1 MSKKK
6 LLIHEVF
13 EKIRRKSPKDTK
25 SGWAEDLSDD
35 LEKELKFTISA
46 KTLSRYYDSFV
57 AETKEETGIET
68 LILNRLS
75 QYLEYKDF
83 DHFSKTFIKQNDE
96 AKSTTVKI
104 SVDDGQ
110 ESLSKKISDIFITV
124 TNTLE
129 SNPTF
134 NMPEFVKQNGMGI
147 VGIIL
152 IAGVFF
158 ANGTHADKKQKPL
171 IPAFGQ
177 LLGAEPEPLNEKN
190 CMYWDKSEYRL
201 ADCEDKNPR
210 HDLKPLD
217 SVLLKHFKRIN
228 RKDTLNVNNA
238 LGVTWYSKFYGNVE
252 FFTMDGEDP
261 ENGRE
266 LRAST
271 AYIIQK
277 YAGK

>member
-1 MSKKK
+1 MSKIK

-13 EKIRRKSPKDTK
+13 RQGEVDTGK
-25 SGWAEDLSDD
+25 NTKNGIALFLSVY
-35 LEKELKFTISA
+35 LKETLQLSIDE
-46 KTLSRYYDSFV
+46 KTLVRYYDAFIAGTKKEISIEPYKLDILSKYVGYADFADFSRTFV
-57 AETKEETGIET
+57 KKDETANK
-68 LILNRLS
+68 
-75 QYLEYKDF
+75 
-83 DHFSKTFIKQNDE
+83 
-96 AKSTTVKI
+96 TTVKI
-104 SVDDGQ
+104 NVDEDE
-110 ESLSKKISDIFITV
+110 ESITEKFSKLIINIT
-124 TNTLE
+124 NE
-129 SNPTF
+129 QHF
-134 NMPEFVKQNGMGI
+134 KMPEFVKQNGMGI

-158 ANGTHADKKQKPL
+158 ANRTQDDKKQKPL

-177 LLGAEPEPLNEKN
+177 LLGAEPELLKEKN

-217 SVLLKHFKRIN
+217 SVQLKHFKRIN
-228 RKDTLNVNNA
+228 RKDTLTVDNA

>member
-1 MSKKK
+1 MSKIK

-13 EKIRRKSPKDTK
+13 RQGEVDTGK
-25 SGWAEDLSDD
+25 NTKNGIALFLSVY
-35 LEKELKFTISA
+35 LKETLQLSIDE
-46 KTLSRYYDSFV
+46 KTLVRYYDAFIAGTKKEISIEPYKLDILSKYVGYADFADFSRTFV
-57 AETKEETGIET
+57 KKDETANK
-68 LILNRLS
+68 
-75 QYLEYKDF
+75 
-83 DHFSKTFIKQNDE
+83 
-96 AKSTTVKI
+96 TTVKI
-104 SVDDGQ
+104 NVDEDE
-110 ESLSKKISDIFITV
+110 ESITEKFSKLIINIT
-124 TNTLE
+124 NE
-129 SNPTF
+129 QHF
-134 NMPEFVKQNGMGI
+134 KMPEFVKQNGMGI

-158 ANGTHADKKQKPL
+158 ANRTQDDKKQKPL

-177 LLGAEPEPLNEKN
+177 LLGAEPEPLKEKN

-228 RKDTLNVNNA
+228 RKDTLNINNA

>member
-1 MSKKK
+1 MSKIK

-13 EKIRRKSPKDTK
+13 RQGEVDTGK
-25 SGWAEDLSDD
+25 NTKNGIALFLSVY
-35 LEKELKFTISA
+35 LKETLQLSIDE
-46 KTLSRYYDSFV
+46 KTLVRYYDAFIAGTKKEISIEPYKLDILSKYVGYADFADFSRTFV
-57 AETKEETGIET
+57 KKDETANK
-68 LILNRLS
+68 
-75 QYLEYKDF
+75 
-83 DHFSKTFIKQNDE
+83 
-96 AKSTTVKI
+96 TTVKI
-104 SVDDGQ
+104 NVDEDE
-110 ESLSKKISDIFITV
+110 ESITEKFSKLIINIT
-124 TNTLE
+124 NE
-129 SNPTF
+129 QHF
-134 NMPEFVKQNGMGI
+134 KMPEFVKQNGMGI

-158 ANGTHADKKQKPL
+158 ANRTQDDKKQKPL

-177 LLGAEPEPLNEKN
+177 LLGAEPEPLKEKN

-228 RKDTLNVNNA
+228 RKDTLNINNA

-277 YAGK
+277 YGGK

>member
-1 MSKKK
+1 MSKIK

-13 EKIRRKSPKDTK
+13 RQGEVDTGK
-25 SGWAEDLSDD
+25 NTKNGIALFLSVY
-35 LEKELKFTISA
+35 LKETLQLSIDE
-46 KTLSRYYDSFV
+46 KTLVRYYDAFIAGTKKEISIEPYKLDILSKYVGYADFADFSRTFV
-57 AETKEETGIET
+57 KKDETANK
-68 LILNRLS
+68 
-75 QYLEYKDF
+75 
-83 DHFSKTFIKQNDE
+83 
-96 AKSTTVKI
+96 TTVKI
-104 SVDDGQ
+104 NVDEDE
-110 ESLSKKISDIFITV
+110 ESITEKFSKLIINIT
-124 TNTLE
+124 NE
-129 SNPTF
+129 QHF
-134 NMPEFVKQNGMGI
+134 KMPEFVKQNGMGI

-158 ANGTHADKKQKPL
+158 ANRTQDDKKQKPL

-177 LLGAEPEPLNEKN
+177 LLGAEPEPLKEKN

>member
-1 MSKKK
+1 MSKIK

-13 EKIRRKSPKDTK
+13 RRAREESQRDTK
-25 SGWAEDLSDD
+25 NGLASYLWLYFKEDLGFEITD
-35 LEKELKFTISA
+35 
-46 KTLSRYYDSFV
+46 KTFARYYD
-57 AETKEETGIET
+57 AY
-68 LILNRLS
+68 ILEKGDEIQIQPDRLDQMS
-75 QYLEYKDF
+75 RYAGYADF
-83 DHFSKTFIKQNDE
+83 ADFSRTFIKKDE
-96 AKSTTVKI
+96 TANKTTVKI
-104 SVDDGQ
+104 NVDED
-110 ESLSKKISDIFITV
+110 EEPMTDKFSKLIINIT
-124 TNTLE
+124 NE
-129 SNPTF
+129 QHF
-134 NMPEFVKQNGMGI
+134 KMPEFVKQNGMGI

-158 ANGTHADKKQKPL
+158 ANKTQADKKQKPF

-177 LLGAEPEPLNEKN
+177 LLGAEPEPLKQKN

-217 SVLLKHFKRIN
+217 SVQLKHFKRIN
-228 RKDTLNVNNA
+228 RKDTLTVDNA

-271 AYIIQK
+271 AYIIEK

>member
-1 MSKKK
+1 MSKIK

-13 EKIRRKSPKDTK
+13 RQGEVDTGK
-25 SGWAEDLSDD
+25 NTKNGIALFLSVY
-35 LEKELKFTISA
+35 LKETLQLSIDE
-46 KTLSRYYDSFV
+46 KTLVRYYDAFIAGTKKEISIEPYKLDILSKYVGYADFADFSRTFV
-57 AETKEETGIET
+57 KKDETANK
-68 LILNRLS
+68 
-75 QYLEYKDF
+75 
-83 DHFSKTFIKQNDE
+83 
-96 AKSTTVKI
+96 TTVKI
-104 SVDDGQ
+104 NVDEDE
-110 ESLSKKISDIFITV
+110 ESITEKFSKLIINIT
-124 TNTLE
+124 NE
-129 SNPTF
+129 QHF
-134 NMPEFVKQNGMGI
+134 KMPEFVKQNGMGI

-158 ANGTHADKKQKPL
+158 ANRTQDDKKQKPL

-177 LLGAEPEPLNEKN
+177 LLGAEPEPLKEKN

-228 RKDTLNVNNA
+228 RKDTLTVNNA

>member
-1 MSKKK
+1 MSKIK

-13 EKIRRKSPKDTK
+13 RQGEVDTGK
-25 SGWAEDLSDD
+25 NTKNGIALFLSVY
-35 LEKELKFTISA
+35 LKETLQMSIDE
-46 KTLSRYYDSFV
+46 KTLVRYYDAFIAGAKKEISIEPYKLDILSKYVGYADFADFSRTFV
-57 AETKEETGIET
+57 KKDETANK
-68 LILNRLS
+68 
-75 QYLEYKDF
+75 
-83 DHFSKTFIKQNDE
+83 
-96 AKSTTVKI
+96 TTVKI
-104 SVDDGQ
+104 NVDEDE
-110 ESLSKKISDIFITV
+110 ESITEKFSKLIINIT
-124 TNTLE
+124 NE
-129 SNPTF
+129 QHF
-134 NMPEFVKQNGMGI
+134 KMPEFVKQNGMGI

-158 ANGTHADKKQKPL
+158 ANRTQDDKKQKPL

-177 LLGAEPEPLNEKN
+177 LLEAEPEPLKEKN